1 MCSVRSWWV
10 ASCDHAVWLFIS
22 DAHSRLFVGCNIAF
36 SKSCANIISSQPAR
50 PQDIAHRDR
59 RVRRAPRP
67 PRYSPAPAARTYC
80 MRYGASAE
88 AQAACVCSHASPRR
102 ARVAI
107 DGPVGRRDMYMC
119 THNTMPVIHAP
130 TTRTKKSTHTS
141 ATCATATRAPA
152 CGELRGS
159 CAQSCCKLESR
170 LAPRRAAA
178 RRSRCATVA
187 AARGP
192 AITAAAIVPAAAEA
206 ASSATPAAAEVA
218 PDATGPQPSP
228 TAVEA
233 SPLRPQVPEARCER
247 GGSERRR
254 TAVRGVFEASTPGAW
269 LPARRPE
276 KRTCGGG
283 KGGTQRGPPH
293 AALGIVRMAYTSR
306 ERAAGRH
313 GRQRDGRQA
322 TRARAAA
329 VLLSA
334 AEGCYAPRRKKCI
347 SSSSPEWCRR
357 ASPCCKH
364 IAHESP
370 APEEPT
376 LTDAVNLRKRAKLLA
391 ALGRGFLGRWTTR
404 PRRQTSQSSWS
415 NYCRPHAMPR
425 STARSSGPKRRGE
438 L

>member
-1 MCSVRSWWV
+1 MAVYKRRALASVR
-10 ASCDHAVWLFIS
+10 
-22 DAHSRLFVGCNIAF
+22 GCNIAF
-36 SKSCANIISSQPAR
+36 SKSRAHIILSKPAR
-50 PQDIAHRDR
+50 PQDIAHHGSHGTRQTR
-59 RVRRAPRP
+59 TRGCAPRRPAPGSYEIRRERGGPSRVRVLAG
-67 PRYSPAPAARTYC
+67 AR
-80 MRYGASAE
+80 
-88 AQAACVCSHASPRR
+88 VHRR
-102 ARVAI
+102 A
-107 DGPVGRRDMYMC
+107 GRASQSTAPSADATCAHITYDAGDPRAY
-119 THNTMPVIHAP
+119 NTNEEAP
-130 TTRTKKSTHTS
+130 GTHTS
-141 ATCATATRAPA
+141 APA
-152 CGELRGS
+152 CGELRGI

-206 ASSATPAAAEVA
+206 ASSATPPLPPPLLSAAAPAAAEVA

-233 SPLRPQVPEARCER
+233 SPLRPQVPEARRER

-313 GRQRDGRQA
+313 GKQGWA
-322 TRARAAA
+322 PSSTRARAAA

-334 AEGCYAPRRKKCI
+334 AEACYAPRAKKCI
-347 SSSSPEWCRR
+347 SSSSPEW
-357 ASPCCKH
+357 S
-364 IAHESP
+364 
-370 APEEPT
+370 
-376 LTDAVNLRKRAKLLA
+376 
-391 ALGRGFLGRWTTR
+391 
-404 PRRQTSQSSWS
+404 
-415 NYCRPHAMPR
+415 
-425 STARSSGPKRRGE
+425 
-438 L
+438 

>member
-1 MCSVRSWWV
+1 MPSVNHVQISFQ
-10 ASCDHAVWLFIS
+10 ASLLDRKTSLIGI
-22 DAHSRLFVGCNIAF
+22 VGCRAPR
-36 SKSCANIISSQPAR
+36 APRGA
-50 PQDIAHRDR
+50 
-59 RVRRAPRP
+59 RAPRP

-192 AITAAAIVPAAAEA
+192 VITAAIVPAAAEA

-233 SPLRPQVPEARCER
+233 SPLRPQVPEARRER

-283 KGGTQRGPPH
+283 KGGYPKGRPTPLSVSSAWRTPAESVQQGGTGGNGMGAKQHARAPLPCCSQLRKAATRRGGKNASRAVAQNGAEERRP
-293 AALGIVRMAYTSR
+293 AASTSR
-306 ERAAGRH
+306 
-313 GRQRDGRQA
+313 
-322 TRARAAA
+322 TRAR
-329 VLLSA
+329 
-334 AEGCYAPRRKKCI
+334 RRR
-347 SSSSPEWCRR
+347 SRRSPMR
-357 ASPCCKH
+357 
-364 IAHESP
+364 
-370 APEEPT
+370 
-376 LTDAVNLRKRAKLLA
+376 
-391 ALGRGFLGRWTTR
+391 
-404 PRRQTSQSSWS
+404 
-415 NYCRPHAMPR
+415 
-425 STARSSGPKRRGE
+425 
-438 L
+438 